1 MQLNLQKTIL
11 MLSKYFL
18 YGFIVQLMV
27 INLVFATNVNGQ
39 YIPIDKVYVRFQNE
53 TVTITDFIKSI
64 EAQTSYNFLYD
75 EKDLKGERAIKLN
88 KKSGTVEE
96 YLKTVSLQ
104 SNLRFRQV
112 NNGIDVKLDSSLPPN
127 PIFKKQSDDDVT
139 GQVLDE
145 SGLPMPGVT
154 VVVRGTTSG
163 TVTDVD
169 GKFSIDVPEGGF
181 LIFSFIGFED
191 QVMEVGN
198 QSQLKVILKE
208 SLSDLEEVVVV
219 GYGEQQKAN
228 LTGAVSTVK
237 FDDELANRPITNASQ
252 ALGGTAS
259 GVWVSQNSGKPGGD
273 GAQIRIRGWGTLN
286 NSNPLIIID
295 GVEGSFDQINPSDI
309 ENITVLKDAASAAI
323 FGSKAANGVVLVT
336 TKMGSKGDKM
346 QVSVNAYGGVQSLGR
361 RYDLINNSAQH
372 MILSNQALTNDGAS
386 PLFSQDLISS
396 FENGGDPFKYPNT
409 NWFKELFQNAP
420 IQEYNVS
427 IRGGGPN
434 LSSYLSFNYLNQE
447 GMVPNTNSKRYG
459 IRANV
464 ESDVNNWLKVSG
476 RFSYLKRDSEEPYS
490 DVTYGSLGRVFEM
503 LGGAAPYIAPYTSD
517 GRFGSVQ
524 AIASDGSLLY
534 DNRNP
539 LIDAANGK
547 SLTDENLLTINTAAE
562 VKFSDFISWKTTFA
576 TNVGFS
582 LVDRYNTS
590 VFGYT
595 DTGIETITKNYNREG
610 LEINRSNLLRINNN
624 LFTTLNFK
632 KEIGTQ
638 HSFTGVLGIQLESN
652 KVRNT
657 YARRTLPPK
666 EGLTQVDAGTS
677 GIQSQGN
684 MTQLKIFSYFGRVN
698 YSFNQKYLF
707 EANLRADGSSRFKK
721 GNQWG
726 VFPGFSAGWR
736 LGDEQFIQD
745 LNLFS
750 SMKFRASWGRLGNQN
765 ISGFWPYLTAIDQ
778 NNGVSYNFGGSFFP
792 GAAITTLVDEDITW
806 ETTTTLDLGLE
817 MGFWEDQ
824 LTLELDYF
832 KRVTNDIIVQL
843 PIPQVLGGLTPP
855 FENLGEMVNDGFEI
869 IANYSNYQFDR
880 NKLDYN
886 VGVNLTYI
894 KNEVTQFAGGKSPD
908 QLYLIREGYS
918 FNTLYGYNAIGIY
931 QSDAEAL
938 EHMHSN
944 GFKPKAGNLK
954 FEDVNND
961 GRLDFEDKQGLG
973 NTIPKFTFGISPGFK
988 YKGFDLNILFQ
999 GILGVN
1005 VYTLNNF
1012 TNLDYENRVI
1022 STRWL
1027 DAWSPENTDTDVPSA
1042 KFDNSWDES
1051 PSSYWVDEL
1060 NYIKLKNIQLG
1071 YAMPQSFLTKSKLQ
1085 KAYVYVNAQNVFSI
1099 VGKDYEG
1106 YDPERNTFN
1115 SGYSVYPVPRIV
1127 SLGVNLNF

>member
-127 PIFKKQSDDDVT
+127 PIFKKQNDDDFT

-361 RYDLINNSAQH
+361 RYELINNSAQH

-562 VKFSDFISWKTTFA
+562 VKFSDFITWKTTFA

-632 KEIGTQ
+632 KDIGTQ